1 MFPYD
6 EIIAQFAKCI
16 QKDDND
22 NTVRM
27 GILDDFAGQRNVIL
41 ERMPGTVED
50 PLAVRADGLELDEA
64 DLRIVAPPYKSIEA
78 DSLTFEQ
85 GDTVLLLTPDGQTY
99 YIAGKVRD
107 GHV

>member
-16 QKDDND
+16 QKDDD
-22 NTVRM
+22 DSTVRM
-27 GILDDFAGQRNVIL
+27 AI
-41 ERMPGTVED
+41 GTVQTED

-78 DSLTFEQ
+78 DILTFGQ
-85 GDTVLLLTPDGQTY
+85 GDTVLLLTSDGQTY

>member
-16 QKDDND
+16 QKDNSDS
-22 NTVRM
+22 TVRM
-27 GILDDFAGQRNVIL
+27 AI
-41 ERMPGTVED
+41 GTVQTED

-78 DSLTFEQ
+78 DSLTFGQ
-85 GDTVLLLTPDGQTY
+85 GDTVLLLTSDGQTY

>member
-16 QKDDND
+16 QKDNND

-27 GILDDFAGQRNVIL
+27 AI
-41 ERMPGTVED
+41 GTVQTED
-50 PLAVRADGLELDEA
+50 PLAVRADGLDLDEA

-78 DSLTFEQ
+78 DSLTFGQ
-85 GDTVLLLTPDGQTY
+85 GDTVLLLTSDGQTY

>member
-22 NTVRM
+22 STVHM
-27 GILDDFAGQRNVIL
+27 AI
-41 ERMPGTVED
+41 GTVQTED
-50 PLAVRADGLELDEA
+50 PLAVRADGLDLDEA

-78 DSLTFEQ
+78 DSITFEQ
-85 GDTVLLLTPDGQTY
+85 GDTVLLLTPDRQTY

>member
-16 QKDDND
+16 QKEDND
-22 NTVRM
+22 STVRM
-27 GILDDFAGQRNVIL
+27 AI
-41 ERMPGTVED
+41 GTVQTED

-78 DSLTFEQ
+78 VSITFEQ
-85 GDTVLLLTPDGQTY
+85 CDTVLLLTPDRQTY

>member
-1 MFPYD
+1 MMKSLRSLQNVY
-6 EIIAQFAKCI
+6 
-16 QKDDND
+16 KDDND

-27 GILDDFAGQRNVIL
+27 AI
-41 ERMPGTVED
+41 GTVQTED

>member
-6 EIIAQFAKCI
+6 EIIAQFVKCI

-22 NTVRM
+22 STVRM
-27 GILDDFAGQRNVIL
+27 AI
-41 ERMPGTVED
+41 GTVQTES
-50 PLAVRADGLELDEA
+50 PLTVRADGLELDEA

>member
-16 QKDDND
+16 QKEDND
-22 NTVRM
+22 STVRM
-27 GILDDFAGQRNVIL
+27 AI
-41 ERMPGTVED
+41 GTVQTED
-50 PLAVRADGLELDEA
+50 PLAVRADGLDLDEA

-78 DSLTFEQ
+78 DSLTFGQ
-85 GDTVLLLTPDGQTY
+85 GDTVLLLTSDGQTY

>member
-6 EIIAQFAKCI
+6 EIITQFAKCI
-16 QKDDND
+16 QRDDSD
-22 NTVRM
+22 STVRM
-27 GILDDFAGQRNVIL
+27 AI
-41 ERMPGTVED
+41 GTVQAED
-50 PLAVRADGLELDEA
+50 PLTVRSDGLELDEA

-78 DSLTFEQ
+78 DSLTFGQ
-85 GDTVLLLTPDGQTY
+85 GDTVLLLTSDGQTY

>member
-16 QKDDND
+16 RKEDND
-22 NTVRM
+22 STVRM
-27 GILDDFAGQRNVIL
+27 AI
-41 ERMPGTVED
+41 GTVQTED
-50 PLAVRADGLELDEA
+50 PLTVRAGGLDLDEA

-78 DSLTFEQ
+78 DSLTFGQ

>member
-22 NTVRM
+22 STARM
-27 GILDDFAGQRNVIL
+27 AI
-41 ERMPGTVED
+41 GTVQAES
-50 PLAVRADGLELDEA
+50 PLTVRADGLELDEA

-85 GDTVLLLTPDGQTY
+85 GDTVLLLTLDGQTY

>member
-27 GILDDFAGQRNVIL
+27 AI
-41 ERMPGTVED
+41 GTVQTED
-50 PLAVRADGLELDEA
+50 PLAVRADGLDLDEA

-78 DSLTFEQ
+78 DSLTFGQ
-85 GDTVLLLTPDGQTY
+85 GDTVLLLTSDGQTY

>member
-6 EIIAQFAKCI
+6 EIIAQFEKYI
-16 QKDDND
+16 QKDNSDS
-22 NTVRM
+22 TVRM
-27 GILDDFAGQRNVIL
+27 AI
-41 ERMPGTVED
+41 GTVQTED

-99 YIAGKVRD
+99 YVAGKVRD

>member
-16 QKDDND
+16 QKEDND
-22 NTVRM
+22 SAVRM
-27 GILDDFAGQRNVIL
+27 AI
-41 ERMPGTVED
+41 GTVQTED

-78 DSLTFEQ
+78 DSITFEQ
-85 GDTVLLLTPDGQTY
+85 GDTVLLLTSDGQTY

>member
-1 MFPYD
+1 MKP
-6 EIIAQFAKCI
+6 IASRFLKLGKPI
-16 QKDDND
+16 P
-22 NTVRM
+22 
-27 GILDDFAGQRNVIL
+27 RNVL
-41 ERMPGTVED
+41 HSGELVF
-50 PLAVRADGLELDEA
+50 ELDVSV
-64 DLRIVAPPYKSIEA
+64 LFSSQITQNLFVPYKSIEA

>member
-16 QKDDND
+16 QKDNND
-22 NTVRM
+22 STARM
-27 GILDDFAGQRNVIL
+27 AI
-41 ERMPGTVED
+41 GTVQAES
-50 PLAVRADGLELDEA
+50 PLTVRADGLELEA

>member
-16 QKDDND
+16 QKDNSDS
-22 NTVRM
+22 TVRM
-27 GILDDFAGQRNVIL
+27 AI
-41 ERMPGTVED
+41 GTVQTED
-50 PLAVRADGLELDEA
+50 PLAVRADGLDLDGA

-85 GDTVLLLTPDGQTY
+85 GDTVLLLTSDGQTY